1 MSTERENRTCR
12 VTVRLTDEE
21 EKVITEKMKKAG
33 ISKMAVFFRK
43 MVLDGFVLKLDI
55 PEIKEMISLLR
66 YSSNNL
72 NQIARRAN
80 ETGRI
85 YSDDLAEIRMNQGDP
100 FRQIRKVFLRFGDCF
115 GILVKGIQMAG
126 CQFFRQSPGM
136 TAAAQ
141 RRIHIDALRLNV
153 QQFNR
158 LRQQYA
164 LVLHYFRNSVSV
176 SASASKVS
184 SLVSS

>member
-80 ETGRI
+80 ETGCI
-85 YSDDLAEIRMNQGDP
+85 YSDDLAEIRMNQDKLWDGMNAVL
-100 FRQIRKVFLRFGDCF
+100 QKLG
-115 GILVKGIQMAG
+115 QME
-126 CQFFRQSPGM
+126 
-136 TAAAQ
+136 
-141 RRIHIDALRLNV
+141 
-153 QQFNR
+153 
-158 LRQQYA
+158 
-164 LVLHYFRNSVSV
+164 
-176 SASASKVS
+176 
-184 SLVSS
+184 